1 MLNNSTEKI
10 NELVVEIKKLNYSF
24 KKDEPIL
31 KDLSIKVPQGSV
43 YGFLG
48 PNGAGKT
55 TTLRLL
61 LGLLKQQNG
70 VITVFDKA
78 LNLHRSSILSDVG
91 SLIEQP
97 SLYLHLSG
105 EENLEVYR
113 QLFALPKSR
122 IQEILKLVDLEKA
135 AKKKAKGYSLGMK
148 QRLSIGIALLHNPKL
163 LILDEPTNG
172 LDPNGI
178 IDMRNLLGKLNKEEG
193 TSIII
198 SSHLLSEIEKI
209 ATHVGIIHKGEMM
222 FEGSLLE
229 LQNLKSKQ
237 ATVKLECDNIPDAM
251 EILKSKNIEV
261 ILENKLV
268 TFSFV
273 SKEQNAEIISTLVQN
288 KIQIF
293 EFSIESID
301 LENIFLQITNN

>member
-1 MLNNSTEKI
+1 MLETVSKTMSD
-10 NELVVEIKKLNYSF
+10 LVVEIKTLNYSF

-31 KDLSIKVPQGSV
+31 KNLSINVPQGSI

-70 VITVFDKA
+70 SIAVFSKA
-78 LNLHRSSILSDVG
+78 LKENRSAILSEVG

-113 QLFALPKSR
+113 QLFNLPKSR
-122 IQEILKLVDLEKA
+122 IQEILKLVDLDKA

-148 QRLSIGIALLHNPKL
+148 QRLSIGIALLHQPKL

-222 FEGSLLE
+222 FEGSLSE
-229 LQNLKSKQ
+229 LQKLKAQQSS
-237 ATVKLECDNIPDAM
+237 VKLECNNIAAAS
-251 EILKSKNIEV
+251 EIVKNKGIEAKIDQQI
-261 ILENKLV
+261 ILFPH
-268 TFSFV
+268 T
-273 SKEQNAEIISTLVQN
+273 SKEQNASIIASLVQN
-288 KIQIF
+288 NIQVF
-293 EFSIESID
+293 AYTVESVD